1 MGLLRRAK
9 KVGVIE
15 MNGMIGRGV
24 QPSAHL
30 PLLERARD
38 SGRIGALV
46 LAINSPGG
54 SGAASEEIYLGVARV
69 AEVKPVVA
77 YIREM
82 GASGAFYI
90 ANGGQKIVALRNALV
105 GSIGVIFTRPI
116 LDRLIDRV
124 GIGLSIQKTGP
135 HKDLYGPWRAPT
147 DEEAG
152 KIQALLGDIF
162 ERFVEVVAKGR
173 NLSEDAVREVAT
185 GEIFT
190 ARMAQERGLVD
201 ELGDLDT
208 AKELAASLAGMK
220 PAPKLTYLRPRRRFS
235 PIIRAGFGR
244 EVVSAFLDEMEER
257 SWGRL
262 SY

>member
-9 KVGVIE
+9 QVGVIE

-24 QPSAHL
+24 RPDVHL

-38 SGRIGALV
+38 SKRIGALV

-54 SGAASEEIYLGVARV
+54 AASASEEIYLGVARV

-77 YIREM
+77 YIRDM

-90 ANGGQKIVALRNALV
+90 ASGARKIVALRNALV
-105 GSIGVIFTRPI
+105 GSIGVIFSRPI

-124 GIGLSIQKTGP
+124 GIGLSVQKTGP
-135 HKDLYGPWRAPT
+135 HKDMYGPWRSPT
-147 DEEAG
+147 DDEVD
-152 KIQALLGDIF
+152 KMNALMGDVF

-173 NLSEDAVREVAT
+173 NLSEEAVREIAT
-185 GEIFT
+185 GELFT
-190 ARMAQERGLVD
+190 AKMAQGVGLID
-201 ELGDLDT
+201 DLGDLET
-208 AKELAASLAGMK
+208 AKELAADLAGMK
-220 PAPKLTYLRPRRRFS
+220 PGPKLAYLRPRRRFS
-235 PIIRAGFGR
+235 PIVRAGFGR

-257 SWGRL
+257 SLGRL

>member
-24 QPSAHL
+24 RPVDQL

-46 LAINSPGG
+46 LAISSPGG
-54 SGAASEEIYLGVARV
+54 SAPASEEIYLGVARV

-77 YIREM
+77 YVREM

-90 ANGGQKIVALRNALV
+90 ANGAQKIVALQNALV
-105 GSIGVIFTRPI
+105 GSIGVIFSRPI

-124 GIGLSIQKTGP
+124 GIGLSVQKTGP
-135 HKDLYGPWRAPT
+135 HKDLYGPWRQPT
-147 DEEAG
+147 DEEVG
-152 KIQALLGDIF
+152 KMQALMGDVF
-162 ERFVEVVAKGR
+162 ERFIEVVAAGR

-185 GEIFT
+185 GELFT

-208 AKELAASLAGMK
+208 AKELAADLAGMK
-220 PAPKLTYLRPRRRFS
+220 PKPKLAYLRPRRRFS
-235 PIIRAGFGR
+235 PIVRAGFGR
-244 EVVSAFLDEMEER
+244 EMVMAFIDEMEER
-257 SWGRL
+257 SLGRL